1 MKRRNKKW
9 MALLLTAIMAIS
21 LFSACGGTDETNS
34 AGSNEAESTD
44 EKTAS
49 EPQKG
54 GIVNYTWYELSPT
67 FDPYGQA
74 SWTTYMWSNNAFESC
89 LVKGE
94 DGKVYPLVCDYEFAQ
109 DGLSLKLWVREG
121 VCFSDGTPVTLE
133 DVVASLQR
141 AASFT
146 PRVKTVLWDLVSDYE
161 IKDNVLTFNF
171 SSFNIGTFDIFSNP
185 RACYGAVMPKTI
197 CEKYGDKLIDDP
209 HDCIGTG
216 PYKLVPEESSAG
228 IKYVFTRNDN
238 YKVCEASPEGNGLAS
253 PRRQY
258 LDGIVC
264 SLNNDSSSQLMSL
277 MNGELD
283 TLAMTDKKAYE
294 TNLKDLGLGADTYP
308 SDGVYYVFFNCNENR
323 AISDVNL
330 RRAISAVVDYDEIQF
345 ACRGDLYDGSVAS
358 PVNCGDEYKTDVFT
372 TKEWNST
379 RQSNIDVARKY
390 LAKSNYKGEKLILI
404 TDNSASAAVLIE
416 DLASIGIN
424 CERQSMNNNT
434 MIAYAND
441 GTLDWDMILRSN
453 PCSINYPTE
462 MSNTFYNNWHNQRG
476 EELLGLLDTVPVGS
490 QESIA
495 YWNELADLMAEEVPF
510 VIFGSTFDFY
520 VHAPGLNTNRQ
531 GAWRYWFNDWWDDP
545 AAHMGK

>member
-34 AGSNEAESTD
+34 TGSNEAESTD

-390 LAKSNYKGEKLILI
+390 LAKSNYKGEKLVLI

>member
-34 AGSNEAESTD
+34 TGSNEAESTD
-44 EKTAS
+44 ENTAS

-185 RACYGAVMPKTI
+185 RACYGAVMPKSI

>member
-34 AGSNEAESTD
+34 TGSNEAESTD